1 MINIHHL
8 ENGGSVVGDREV
20 SIGADHQPIQ
30 PLGAKASLQAVG
42 HRLGSQVVRLV
53 FI

>member
-1 MINIHHL
+1 MINVHHL
-8 ENGGSVVGDREV
+8 ENGDSVVGDRDV
-20 SIGADHQPIQ
+20 SIGADHQLIQ

-53 FI
+53 FT